1 MSRNRKSAKAAGTR
15 FERDI
20 ADYLAG
26 HVDDRIDRRVRNGN
40 KDRGD
45 IAGLRHM
52 GERVVVEVKNTT
64 RWTPAAWLA
73 EAEIERGNDDALVGM
88 VVAKRRGVTHP
99 GSQYVLMSL
108 DDLIALLT
116 AERPEHTP

>member
-1 MSRNRKSAKAAGTR
+1 MSRNRRSAKKAGTA
-15 FERDI
+15 FETDI
-20 ADYLAG
+20 ARYLAG
-26 HVDDRIDRRVRNGN
+26 HVDDRIERRTKNGRS
-40 KDRGD
+40 DRGD